1 MYKIPKCQ
9 SKLRISRHHCK
20 LVKMPSLIE
29 DNIYNIDQKI
39 SKFSNSYLNISKDN
53 SHSIINFRREI
64 AAPSVD
70 KFKIIYSNETNLN
83 SKKNNSFSSV
93 EKNTLSTNSNSS
105 TIYINI
111 ENLKS
116 KLKKDQNNQNF
127 QILVNRKPFIK
138 NNLDNIKLNANNEL
152 RSIAKRYQSYGTL
165 NISNPA
171 SSKSNSEI
179 SNVIFMRESKSKKSK
194 NIILAKP
201 ITSSNNILM

>member
-138 NNLDNIKLNANNEL
+138 NNLDNSKLNANNEL

>member
-111 ENLKS
+111 ENLSFINKS
-116 KLKKDQNNQNF
+116 
-127 QILVNRKPFIK
+127 
-138 NNLDNIKLNANNEL
+138 
-152 RSIAKRYQSYGTL
+152 
-165 NISNPA
+165 
-171 SSKSNSEI
+171 SS
-179 SNVIFMRESKSKKSK
+179 
-194 NIILAKP
+194 
-201 ITSSNNILM
+201 